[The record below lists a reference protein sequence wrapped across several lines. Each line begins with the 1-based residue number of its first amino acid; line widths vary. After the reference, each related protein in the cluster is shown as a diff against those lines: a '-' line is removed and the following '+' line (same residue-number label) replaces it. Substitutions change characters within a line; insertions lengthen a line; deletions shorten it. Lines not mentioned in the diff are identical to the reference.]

1 MKRAEIIMTF
11 MDELK
16 KFIAF
21 LNEGIEKG
29 IELFEQAK
37 IWVSKMIE
45 YLEIRIRNF
54 VDTVRGRT
62 LDLIESSDDYMFV

>member
-37 IWVSKMIE
+37 IWVERMIE

-54 VDTVRGRT
+54 IDNVRGRT
-62 LDLIESSDDYMFV
+62 LDLIESSEDYMFV

>member
-11 MDELK
+11 MDELRN
-16 KFIAF
+16 FIAF

-37 IWVSKMIE
+37 IWVSRMIE

-54 VDTVRGRT
+54 VDSVRGRT
-62 LDLIESSDDYMFV
+62 QDLIESSDDYMFV

>member
-37 IWVSKMIE
+37 IWVEKMIE

-54 VDTVRGRT
+54 IDSVRGRT

>member
-37 IWVSKMIE
+37 IWVQRMIE

-54 VDTVRGRT
+54 INNVRGRT
-62 LDLIESSDDYMFV
+62 IDLIESSEDYMFV

>member
-16 KFIAF
+16 RFIAF

>member
-54 VDTVRGRT
+54 VDSVRGRT

>member
-16 KFIAF
+16 RFIAF

-37 IWVSKMIE
+37 IWVERMIE

-54 VDTVRGRT
+54 IDSVRGRT
-62 LDLIESSDDYMFV
+62 LDLIETSDDYMFV